1 MSQGFRIQIT
11 GCCLRAIFLASSLCL
26 VACGSQETDQDF
38 NYRTGSSR
46 QLDESQ
52 KYNLANGCYQIKFGE
67 SYLALDQSSA
77 QYTLQPNQQNATPFF
92 LKPSGLGRY
101 LLMDNGELMLAAH
114 ENPVRTSQLDMRLE
128 WELSNADINAFF
140 MQSTQT
146 QQWLGQQGSALALY
160 DSLNSAQTVQF
171 IPAQGC
177 ADFPETTTNS
187 EGEPSKGEFEDGAVW
202 GIADVHA
209 HLFGTL
215 AFGGNV
221 MVGDTFHPLGIK
233 KALEDC
239 SNQHGMGGRAD
250 ITGYATSSVAGYGE
264 EFNRISELP
273 FKLLFGQPLHNTA
286 GYPDFT
292 EWPNS
297 NTTTHELAYYKW
309 LERAYKGGL
318 RLMVN
323 QLVES
328 GPLCKVGRQLSKSYA
343 PTDPNYE
350 FDENIVCNGAATSE
364 RQLQATHDLIDYID
378 AQQGGPGKGWLRLVS
393 TPEEAR
399 NVIKQKKMAMII
411 GSETPDLFGCI
422 DGVEGGRSQC
432 TQQHIKEQLDDYVA
446 KGIRSIFPIHQY
458 DNDFGGALIFNPIIE
473 AAKVIQDGALFH
485 YEGCDTNDYKPLLA
499 IQLPSLYY
507 MLFPKFMKDLPLF
520 PFVPEADGYCNRAG
534 LTDLG
539 EYLIL
544 EMMKRGLM
552 IETAHMSHKMKLA
565 VTQIAEYYNYPLV
578 DSHMEKAFDDAAKV
592 EEARYLALGG
602 IRAPLP
608 NRRITVDQYKTVS
621 KSCRSHTSQDLA
633 IQLMAYSDT
642 RAELGL
648 DHGVVFATDV
658 HGMVQTTK
666 PRFGAAAQCDQMQF
680 NPVEY
685 PFTSFDGSVTFNQQ
699 VTGNRAFDFN
709 TDGMAHLGLIP
720 DLIQDMRNQGMSDE
734 YVESFF
740 RGAESYLQ
748 TWEKSLSRAEEIR
761 RILD

>member
-1 MSQGFRIQIT
+1 MSKGFQKQNTSRKMRT
-11 GCCLRAIFLASSLCL
+11 IFLTIPL
-26 VACGSQETDQDF
+26 VLAACGSERSDQDTH
-38 NYRTGSSR
+38 YPAGSAR

-52 KYNLANGCYQIKFGE
+52 KYSLANGCFDVEVGD
-67 SYLALDQSSA
+67 SFLALDQTGNN
-77 QYTLQPNQQNATPFF
+77 YTLRPDSVDAAPFF

-101 LLMDNGELMLAAH
+101 LLMDGAELMLAAH
-114 ENPVRTSQLDMRLE
+114 ESPVRTALLDMRLE
-128 WELSNADINAFF
+128 WEISNADVDVFYV
-140 MQSTQT
+140 QSTQN
-146 QQWLGQQGSALALY
+146 QKWLGKQGAALALY
-160 DSLNSAQTVQF
+160 DDLANAQTIRF

-177 ADFPETTTNS
+177 AEFPETTTNS
-187 EGEPSKGEFEDGAVW
+187 TGAPSKGEFEDGAVW
-202 GIADVHA
+202 GVADIHA

-221 MVGDTFHPLGIK
+221 MVGDVFHPLGIK
-233 KALEDC
+233 KALEAC

-250 ITGYATSSVAGYGE
+250 ITGYATSSVTGYGD
-264 EFNRISELP
+264 EFKRIAELP

-286 GYPDFT
+286 GYPEFT

-328 GPLCKVGRQLSKSYA
+328 GPLCKVGRQLSKGYA

-350 FDENIVCNGAATSE
+350 FDENIVCNGTATSA

-378 AQQGGPGKGWLRLVS
+378 AQNGGPGKGWLRLVA

-399 NVIKQKKMAMII
+399 SVIKEKKMAMII

-422 DGVEGGRSQC
+422 DGIEGGRSQC
-432 TQQHIKEQLDDYVA
+432 TKAHIDEQLDAYVA

-473 AAKVIQDGALFH
+473 AANVLQDGSLFH

-499 IQLPSLYY
+499 IQLPNIYY
-507 MLFPKFMKDLPLF
+507 MLFPNFIKDLPLF
-520 PFVPEADGYCNRAG
+520 PFIPEADGYCNREG

-552 IETAHMSHKMKLA
+552 IETAHMSHKMKQA
-565 VTQIAEYYNYPLV
+565 VTQIAEYYDYPLI
-578 DSHMEKAFDDAAKV
+578 DSHMEKAFDDTAKL

-602 IRAPLP
+602 LRAPLP
-608 NRRITVDQYKTVS
+608 NRRITIDQYKTVS

-642 RAELGL
+642 RKELGL
-648 DHGVVFATDV
+648 EQGIVFATDV

-666 PRFGAAAQCDQMQF
+666 PRFGSAAQCDQMQF
-680 NPVEY
+680 NPVEF

-699 VTGNRAFDFN
+699 VTGNRVFDFN

-720 DLIQDMRNQGMSDE
+720 DLIQDMRNQGMTDE
-734 YVESFF
+734 YVESYF

-748 TWEKSLSRAEEIR
+748 TWEKSLRRAEAIKAM
-761 RILD
+761 LD